1 MYNTM
6 RITGLASGIDT
17 EEMIQNLMKA
27 ERVKVDR
34 VEQDR
39 QTVLWRQEAYN
50 SLNKDFANFILNTR
64 KMFGLT
70 TVSRTGSF
78 LPNSYQ
84 NLNWIKKA
92 TSSNESVAT
101 VSSTGKALDGTY
113 KVKVT
118 QLAEGVSLASG
129 DKIGGNTN
137 LKEMMGVNSEDVI
150 EFTINGKKFVIG
162 NLETDD
168 EGNII
173 DDRVVPVI
181 NEDGDIIDYE
191 AAFIHGNLDNI
202 KLTDVT
208 KLINSAKV
216 KDENGNYVSLGIKAS
231 YDAGID
237 RFFLQTTGTGK
248 DVKIEITAD
257 DVGAD
262 FINALKLTDGER
274 GKNGSSIIGEEFLGK
289 DAEISFN
296 GADNISSSTNRIT
309 INGIT
314 MDLTGIGDF
323 TINVA
328 TDVDAVYEKIEQFVN
343 EYNELVDKTNRLLGE
358 KVYRDYQPL
367 TSEQKK
373 AMEKE
378 DIELWEEK
386 AKSGL
391 LRNDDIIGRTMLSV
405 RQDLY
410 KKSDEFDGSFKL
422 ITEIGISTE
431 KYARGSAGGKLVID
445 EEKLKEAIARDPD
458 GVMEFLFK
466 ENVPEK
472 KDDNG
477 NIIQEGEMGGIVT
490 RVYDNLMTGME
501 EIIKKSGTG
510 DNADLYRNVKS
521 NILLEFVTE
530 YSSISLLDKDVL
542 QYSRRIDDLNDML
555 FRKENSYY
563 AKFAAMERAISRMN
577 QQSMWLMQQFSG

>member
-248 DVKIEITAD
+248 DAKIEITAD
-257 DVGAD
+257 DVGAY

-274 GKNGSSIIGEEFLGK
+274 GKNGSSIIGEEFFGK

-296 GADNISSSTNRIT
+296 GADNIYSSTNRII

-314 MDLTGIGDF
+314 MDLVGTGEF

-328 TDVDAVYEKIEQFVN
+328 TDVDLVYEKIEQFVN
-343 EYNELVDKTNRLLGE
+343 EYNELVEKTNKLLGE
-358 KVYRDYQPL
+358 KVYRDYKPL

-373 AMEKE
+373 AMDKE

-391 LRNDDIIGRTMLSV
+391 LRSDDLVGRTMLNV
-405 RQDLY
+405 RRSLY
-410 KKSDEFDGSFKL
+410 EKSAGIEGAFKL
-422 ITEIGISTE
+422 ITQIGISTE
-431 KYARGSAGGKLVID
+431 EYARGNAGGKLVID
-445 EEKLKEAIARDPD
+445 EQRLKEAISKDPE
-458 GVMEFLFK
+458 GVMELLFK
-466 ENVPEK
+466 ESNPDNVETIDGK
-472 KDDNG
+472 EVKQ
-477 NIIQEGEMGGIVT
+477 IGGIVT
-490 RVYDNLMTGME
+490 RIYDNLIVGME

-510 DNADLYRNVKS
+510 DSADLYRNVKS
-521 NILLEFVTE
+521 NILLDFVTE
-530 YSSISLLDKDVL
+530 YGSISLLDKDVL

-555 FRKENSYY
+555 FRKENNYY